1 MKKLFIFFV
10 LLSFFSVMPSFA
22 LKVIV
27 NEGTDRTVPSR
38 CSGPSN
44 VIEEYTEEPNNDV
57 REPDQEELVEK
68 SNDYNSEKYE
78 LVYKPLLGANI
89 RPELAGTSW
98 GYPVNNIEKSTNEQE
113 KLVNNESDE
122 SAQVKEVTL
131 KRFTREAADYYI
143 LDTINRPNEIIPA
156 GFETVIQE

>member
-57 REPDQEELVEK
+57 REPDQKELVEK
-68 SNDYNSEKYE
+68 SNDYNSEK
-78 LVYKPLLGANI
+78 
-89 RPELAGTSW
+89 
-98 GYPVNNIEKSTNEQE
+98 
-113 KLVNNESDE
+113 
-122 SAQVKEVTL
+122 
-131 KRFTREAADYYI
+131 
-143 LDTINRPNEIIPA
+143 
-156 GFETVIQE
+156 